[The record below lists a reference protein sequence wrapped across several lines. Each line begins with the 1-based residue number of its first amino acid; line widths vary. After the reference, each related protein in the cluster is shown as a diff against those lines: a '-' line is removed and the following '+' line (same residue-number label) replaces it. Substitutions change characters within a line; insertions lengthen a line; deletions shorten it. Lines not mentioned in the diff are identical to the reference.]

1 MHYVEGIGSN
11 NLAAQYRRK
20 FWLRHLWR
28 KVEAVVGALTAVV
41 WFLVVRL
48 LVALVEIGIAVLILW
63 AIIQFT

>member
-20 FWLRHLWR
+20 FFHRHLWH
-28 KVEAVVGALTAVV
+28 KVEVVVSTLAAIIL
-41 WFLVVRL
+41 FLSVRV
-48 LVALVEIGIAVLILW
+48 LVALVEVGIAVLILW